1 MKKKILD
8 IIGMIIISI
17 VTTVFSVIIGANEKG
32 LRTLPMCILLF
43 IICIYLIIR
52 KIMLKQKIV
61 IKNKI
66 DLFVLLF
73 MCSTTLPL
81 IFRTYCTLQGTI
93 EFILKYF
100 FVYSMYLV
108 VRNTIDTTK
117 KINVLVT
124 VTIISS
130 FIVIIF
136 GIDLQH
142 KQYLKEIINKLNL
155 NYSEDTRFSS
165 TLGYANTVAIY
176 ITFCIFLALHNI
188 QNSKKKIIKVLNI
201 FYIIL
206 GFYVVYITISR
217 AVFLLLLFGL
227 ILWFVIYY
235 YKYIIKNKKRIII
248 FSSAFIVITVTLVCI
263 LLKGIKYSKPLEID
277 NEYEN
282 YLRYE
287 FEANKEYEIKLE
299 INTVTTKN
307 NEKTETKN
315 VKIELTEENIYRND
329 IPLASEQLEN
339 YNGTLILKI
348 MPDSNYLRIRLGIF
362 TNNEKIIIKKC
373 YINNEEYILNHKY
386 IPNQIARLLK
396 SFKIKEGSIDQRL
409 VFYKDSIKIA
419 KNNWLI
425 GQGGNTWKKL
435 SYVVQEYAYNIK
447 ETHSYLFELLI
458 SYGITGVLLFL
469 AVFLGINI
477 KLIKEYINNINQE
490 SKSKLAILIGL
501 DILILHSLFFD
512 FNMSFLIIN
521 LLVFMYIA
529 VLMYNEKDFT
539 QNQKTE
545 GIIKYENIIDYITL
559 IFLVIV
565 FITLTCAS
573 IAQYCIKDQ
582 EIKKKLLPYNSTY
595 RFDYI
600 NLNIRDVKKY
610 EKTLAEIQKLMKDEP
625 YYKQNE
631 LYSHYWS
638 LIMQNKMNIEANQL
652 ADYLEFINNQYTKVK
667 MATPMQINTIMPR
680 VKDMVDA
687 YIELKEMNYS
697 NEKVLN
703 QIERLKQIIQNE
715 YKTNIVNIK
724 DKDRNGLNQEQID
737 RIKKEYEKTISLL
750 FNYNKIEEGQ

>member
-17 VTTVFSVIIGANEKG
+17 VTTVFSVIIGANEKR

-248 FSSAFIVITVTLVCI
+248 FSSVFIVITITLVCI
-263 LLKGIKYSKPLEID
+263 LLKGTKYSKPLEID
-277 NEYEN
+277 NIYEN

-307 NEKTETKN
+307 NEKTQAKN

-435 SYVVQEYAYNIK
+435 SYVVQEYSYNIK

-458 SYGITGVLLFL
+458 SYGIVGVALFL
-469 AVFLGINI
+469 SVFLGINI

-490 SKSKLAILIGL
+490 SKYKLAILIGL

-610 EKTLAEIQKLMKDEP
+610 KKTLTEIQKLMKDEP

-638 LIMQNKMNIEANQL
+638 LIIQNKMNIEANQL

-667 MATPMQINTIMPR
+667 MANPMQINTIMPR

>member
-1 MKKKILD
+1 MKKKVLD

-17 VTTVFSVIIGANEKG
+17 VITVFSVIIGANEKA

-43 IICIYLIIR
+43 IICMYLIIR

-61 IKNKI
+61 VKNKI

-73 MCSTTLPL
+73 MCSTILPL

-100 FVYSMYLV
+100 FVYAMYLV

-117 KINVLVT
+117 KVNVLT
-124 VTIISS
+124 SVTIISS

-165 TLGYANTVAIY
+165 TFGYANTVAIY
-176 ITFCIFLALHNI
+176 ITFCMFLALHKI
-188 QNSKKKIIKVLNI
+188 QNSKNKIIKVLNI

-206 GFYVVYITISR
+206 GFYIVYITISR
-217 AVFLLLLFGL
+217 AVLLLLLFGL
-227 ILWFVIYY
+227 ILWFIIYY
-235 YKYIIKNKKRIII
+235 YKYIIKNKKTIII
-248 FSSAFIVITVTLVCI
+248 FSSVFIVITITLVCI
-263 LLKGIKYSKPLEID
+263 LLKGINYSKPLEID

-299 INTVTTKN
+299 INTVNTQN
-307 NEKTETKN
+307 NEKAEPKDI
-315 VKIELTEENIYRND
+315 KIELIEENIYRND
-329 IPLASEQLEN
+329 IPLASEQIKN
-339 YNGTLILKI
+339 YNDTLTLKI
-348 MPDSNYLRIRLGIF
+348 TPDSNYLRIRLGIL

-396 SFKIKEGSIDQRL
+396 SFKLKEGSIDQRL